1 MIISIAS
8 DHAGFELKE
17 EIINYL
23 KSLKLSPVDFGCHS
37 KEKCDYPDFAHKLA
51 LGLKSQVCQKGILI
65 CGSGQGVAMSAN
77 KHQHIRAAVCWNT
90 EIAKLS
96 RQHNDSNVLCLP
108 ARFLNVEEAIEIV
121 NAFLETEFEG
131 GRHEIRRNKISE

>member
-17 EIINYL
+17 EIIQFL

-37 KEKCDYPDFAHKLA
+37 LESCDYPDFAHKLA
-51 LGLKSQVCQKGILI
+51 LGLQSQVCQKGILI

-77 KHQHIRAAVCWNT
+77 KHQHVRAAVCWNE

-96 RQHNDSNVLCLP
+96 RQQ
-108 ARFLNVEEAIEIV
+108 
-121 NAFLETEFEG
+121 
-131 GRHEIRRNKISE
+131 RRRDKISG